1 MLYIQQSACRI
12 LRALFEIALKKQW
25 AGLALKLLEL
35 CVMAERR
42 MWRSQCPL
50 RQFSA
55 VPEIICR
62 KLEKISTIGW
72 ERYGE
77 LSAQDLGELVK
88 MPKMGKTLFKFVHML
103 PRVKVEAS
111 VYPLSRSVLRF
122 EVLLQRDFEFNEAVH
137 GGQLLFWVLIEDCD
151 RSTLLHSEPFLLR
164 PQFAE
169 HALDFTV
176 PLLEPRP
183 PHYFLTVTADRWL
196 SSTITSP
203 VSFRKLSLPAKFPAP
218 SELLDLQLQRVKDMP
233 DSRMR
238 SFFSPVSVLNPIQTQ
253 CFHAFCEQDESALLC
268 APSAAGKSLCAE
280 MALLRHLGASE
291 ANNKVVYVAA
301 NQDLAQRTANDWADK
316 LAALYDAQLGLLT
329 GDQARDLELLKG
341 CAVVVTS
348 PTHWEALSRKWRQ
361 RSKVFRLIG
370 LVVFDD
376 MHSMMSSERGAVYE
390 IAVAR
395 TRFITAQLNS
405 AVRYIGLSCCL
416 ANARDLGDLIGCTN
430 NMVFNFAPT
439 ARPVPLDIRISSTE
453 ELDYASRLQSMGRPI
468 YRSIQAMKDGER
480 TLVFVPSRVQGS
492 MLAIDL
498 VRYSAGSSRPLQL
511 ASAQGGDDLRSGANM
526 AVLHEGLDSA
536 AMHSAEER
544 FRSGA
549 LRLLIVPYDLVYR
562 VSSSAD
568 LVVLMDTQV
577 YDGSADRMQDVRVSE
592 LWQMTG
598 LAGSHAASGRC
609 LVCCHASRKERMRML
624 LYDLIPLESQLDH
637 SLHDFLNAEVVAR
650 TISSKAD
657 AVDFLT
663 WTLYY
668 RRLAQN
674 PHYYSLG
681 TASPEAL
688 SDHLSELV
696 EGVVSDLAES
706 KCLAVENDM
715 DLVPLNLGMIA
726 SFYGVSYTTV
736 EVFAQSV
743 TSKSKT
749 KAVTEILAAAQEL
762 ALPLRLGEDGL
773 LRALARAVGL
783 EYSPNYDRGGSEAKM
798 KKALLCLTAHFSRA
812 QVGLELRADQAK
824 VLKQAPLLVQALVDV
839 ISSQGWLKPAL
850 AAMEVSQCIVQG
862 VRSTGNVLLQVPHFT
877 SALVEELGRQNPPVE
892 TVFDLLDMED
902 QARDQTFNFSPE
914 QLSEIALFCNAYP
927 LMQLDYSCSFKDAVN
942 AGDSLSITVTC
953 TRDTGDDSATTS
965 FGVVSARYPYVKKE
979 GWWVVLGDAK
989 RNVLLAVKR
998 FTAAKKFEVG
1008 TMWR

>member
-12 LRALFEIALKKQW
+12 LRALFEVALKKQW

-35 CVMAERR
+35 CVMTERR

-55 VPEIICR
+55 VPEVICR

-72 ERYGE
+72 ERYNE

-103 PRVKVEAS
+103 PRVKVEAL

-122 EVLLQRDFEFNEAVH
+122 EVLLQRDFEYNEAVH
-137 GGQLLFWVLIEDCD
+137 GGQILFWVLIEDCD

-196 SSTITSP
+196 SSAVTSP

-218 SELLDLQLQRVKDMP
+218 SELLDLQLQRVKDLP
-233 DSRMR
+233 DPRMR
-238 SFFSPVSVLNPIQTQ
+238 SFFSPISLLNPIQTQ
-253 CFHAFCEQDESALLC
+253 CFHAFCEQRESTLLC
-268 APSAAGKSLCAE
+268 APSGAGKSLCAE
-280 MALLRHLGASE
+280 LALLRHLETSE
-291 ANNKVVYVAA
+291 ANSKVVYVAA

-316 LAALYDAQLGLLT
+316 LAALYGAQLGLLT
-329 GDQARDLELLKG
+329 GDQARDLELLKS

-348 PTHWEALSRKWRQ
+348 PSHWEALSRKWRQ
-361 RSKVFRLIG
+361 RSKAFRAVG
-370 LVVFDD
+370 LVIFDD
-376 MHSMMSSERGAVYE
+376 MHFMMSSERGAVYE

-405 AVRYIGLSCCL
+405 TARYVGLSCCL
-416 ANARDLGDLIGCTN
+416 ANARDLGDLIGCSS

-453 ELDYASRLQSMGRPI
+453 ELDYASRLQAMGRPI
-468 YRSIQAMKDGER
+468 YRALQALKDKER
-480 TLVFVPSRVQGS
+480 AVVFVPSRVQGS

-498 VRYSAGSSRPLQL
+498 ARYSAGNARPLLL
-511 ASAQGGDDLRSGANM
+511 ASTLDGGADDLPVGANV
-526 AVLHEGLDSA
+526 AVLHEGLDTA

-562 VSSSAD
+562 ISTSAD

-592 LWQMTG
+592 LWQMTA
-598 LAGSHAASGRC
+598 LAGNHAVSGRC
-609 LVCCHASRKERMRML
+609 LVCCHASRRERMRML
-624 LYDLIPLESQLDH
+624 LYDLVPLESQLDR

-650 TISSKAD
+650 TITSKAD

-674 PHYYSLG
+674 PHYYSL
-681 TASPEAL
+681 TSASPEAL

-696 EGVVSDLAES
+696 EGVVADLAES
-706 KCLAVENDM
+706 KCLAVENEM

-749 KAVTEILAAAQEL
+749 RAVTEILAAAQEL

-783 EYSPNYDRGGSEAKM
+783 DYAPNYERGGAEAKM
-798 KKALLCLTAHFSRA
+798 KKALLCLLAHFARA
-812 QVGLELRADQAK
+812 QVGVELRADQAK

-862 VRSTGNVLLQVPHFT
+862 VRSTDNVLLQVPHFT
-877 SALVEELGRQNPPVE
+877 PSLVEELGRLDPPVE
-892 TVFDLLDMED
+892 TVFDLLDMD
-902 QARDQTFNFSPE
+902 DQTRDRAFSFSHE

-927 LMQLDYSCSFKDAVN
+927 LMQLDYRCSFSGA
-942 AGDSLSITVTC
+942 
-953 TRDTGDDSATTS
+953 
-965 FGVVSARYPYVKKE
+965 
-979 GWWVVLGDAK
+979 
-989 RNVLLAVKR
+989 
-998 FTAAKKFEVG
+998 
-1008 TMWR
+1008 